1 MEQFGDEICGDRLP
15 PVGAGIADHV
25 VVLTVLNPG
34 DPSFVGHE
42 KPCCRANVQFV
53 SRGAETFATRPLP
66 SVGIT
71 GLGLLHVYDYNNLR
85 RPMGVELPAYVL
97 HQTA

>member
-15 PVGAGIADHV
+15 AVSAGITDHI

-42 KPCCRANVQFV
+42 KPCCRVYVQFV
-53 SRGAETFATRPLP
+53 SRGAETFSTRPLP
-66 SVGIT
+66 SVGIAA
-71 GLGLLHVYDYNNLR
+71 LGLLHVYDYNN
-85 RPMGVELPAYVL
+85 
-97 HQTA
+97 